1 LIRAPKSPA
10 RHVPAGLFYV
20 RGKLALPCAAL
31 KNIGATGIPGEKKR
45 PDGMG
50 RFLYEDRR
58 RNGSGELSCISA
70 QE

>member
-1 LIRAPKSPA
+1 
-10 RHVPAGLFYV
+10 
-20 RGKLALPCAAL
+20 L